1 MLSRSSILLL
11 SGLLLTSC
19 SGAIQN
25 NTPTPDST
33 SVGSGLD
40 STSEASIDVK
50 QPEQTTLE
58 IAYIALN
65 DNGVSGPLVGCGD
78 SEVLVEDSAFG
89 ATTTKARVQS
99 ALGKLFANKD
109 QYLGESGLYNALYQ
123 STLTVDSVTVD
134 GKTVDVE
141 ISGETLSAGE
151 CDDPRMVD
159 QIRATVENN
168 LDSDKKF
175 IITININGKP
185 LEKIQDLS
193 GQ

>member
-40 STSEASIDVK
+40 STSESGLELK
-50 QPEQTTLE
+50 QSGPATVE

-65 DNGVSGPLVGCGD
+65 DNGASGPLVGCGD
-78 SEVLVEDSAFG
+78 SEVLVEDTALG
-89 ATTTKARVQS
+89 ATTTKARIQS

-141 ISGETLSAGE
+141 ISGETLSSGE